1 MIAKDKKINYNREE
15 GNFIDVEIQK
25 RNEGNIP
32 KRTRFYQALLDTPF
46 LKSEEIPGLPLG
58 DDCKKVILNT
68 KGSND
73 NEVERSLIDFLHY
86 VENSGENRDGFTYED
101 NRD

>member
-1 MIAKDKKINYNREE
+1 MQRIRKLTIIERKEISLMWKYRNAMKGIFPNGPD
-15 GNFIDVEIQK
+15 FI
-25 RNEGNIP
+25 RHCW
-32 KRTRFYQALLDTPF
+32 TLLF